1 MVAAAW
7 RGALRRQHGVVSLAP
22 DSHTGPTPKNPLQ
35 ASQKTLN
42 AGRSARE
49 FEKLRHCYHK
59 PLKEGSRCEPKAIN
73 DIDCVPISHQICYC
87 RCIHAVFVS
96 SFLFV
101 LQISNFYL
109 FWFPFSRSFYIIDFF
124 FFVAISH
131 EKLEYLFYTFGNL
144 FLPLM
149 RICTPKIETISEPT
163 FSPHQQSEI
172 L

>member
-1 MVAAAW
+1 MVAAW
-7 RGALRRQHGVVSLAP
+7 RGALRRQHGVVSPAP

-73 DIDCVPISHQICYC
+73 DINCVPISHQICYC

-101 LQISNFYL
+101 LQISNFSL

-124 FFVAISH
+124 LCCNIA
-131 EKLEYLFYTFGNL
+131 
-144 FLPLM
+144 
-149 RICTPKIETISEPT
+149 
-163 FSPHQQSEI
+163 
-172 L
+172 

>member
-49 FEKLRHCYHK
+49 FEKLRRCHHK

-101 LQISNFYL
+101 LQISNFSL
-109 FWFPFSRSFYIIDFF
+109 FWLPFSWSFYIIDFF
-124 FFVAISH
+124 FFVSISH
-131 EKLEYLFYTFGNL
+131 KTWN
-144 FLPLM
+144 
-149 RICTPKIETISEPT
+149 ICLNIWQPFSSLDKDLYSKMYIETISETT
-163 FSPHQQSEI
+163 FSPHQ
-172 L
+172 